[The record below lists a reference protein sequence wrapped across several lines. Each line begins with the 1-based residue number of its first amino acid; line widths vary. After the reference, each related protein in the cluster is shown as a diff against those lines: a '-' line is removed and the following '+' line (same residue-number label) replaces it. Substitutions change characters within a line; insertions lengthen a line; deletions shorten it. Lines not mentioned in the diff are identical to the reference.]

1 MFPLAQHSTA
11 QYSTTQH
18 STVQH
23 STVQYNTA
31 QYSTVQ
37 HSTVT
42 DQRKPKN
49 VLHLVAPR
57 VPLFLFL
64 LHFAVTC
71 DLSLNRRMVTW
82 NLFVKSQ
89 VRKKNMFES
98 QSELNY
104 PLQSYALQFQENYFK
119 LHCNNL

>member
-18 STVQH
+18 STTQH
-23 STVQYNTA
+23 
-31 QYSTVQ
+31 STVQ
-37 HSTVT
+37 HSTAQYSNRSKKT
-42 DQRKPKN
+42 QKCATPGC
-49 VLHLVAPR
+49 ASCAS
-57 VPLFLFL
+57 FLFL
-64 LHFAVTC
+64 LHFDVTC

>member
-18 STVQH
+18 STTQR
-23 STVQYNTA
+23 STV

-57 VPLFLFL
+57 VPVFCF
-64 LHFAVTC
+64 
-71 DLSLNRRMVTW
+71 
-82 NLFVKSQ
+82 
-89 VRKKNMFES
+89 
-98 QSELNY
+98 NY
-104 PLQSYALQFQENYFK
+104 ILTSPVIYL
-119 LHCNNL
+119 